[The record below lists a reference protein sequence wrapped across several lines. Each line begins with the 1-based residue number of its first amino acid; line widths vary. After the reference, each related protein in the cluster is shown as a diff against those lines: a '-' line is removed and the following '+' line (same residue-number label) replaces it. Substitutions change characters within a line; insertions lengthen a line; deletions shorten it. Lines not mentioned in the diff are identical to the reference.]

1 MPQGQPPVQAQAIDR
16 LRNPGL
22 LDLPRDRA
30 QPERIERNR
39 SRRSQKSQVAEAW
52 RQLVIT
58 HRQIALDAFL
68 RHQPCHGG
76 FLIAAVIRQ
85 LEIHPPAARQNPPP
99 PPLFLPTTTPPTTPL
114 RPPPQPA

>member
-30 QPERIERNR
+30 QTERIERNR

-68 RHQPCHGG
+68 RHQPCNGG
-76 FLIAAVIRQ
+76 FLIAELIDQ
-85 LEIHPPAARQNPPP
+85 LEIDRLTTSKNPPVRDFFEQRIVDP
-99 PPLFLPTTTPPTTPL
+99 APLFDES
-114 RPPPQPA
+114 AE